1 MPVILDSSIPE
12 STRTGVIVL
21 QVLYG
26 LFFIM
31 GISKPKFYRK
41 LSTNVA
47 SYFSRSV
54 NTDNFYSYSIQ
65 DACHMYFLIDH
76 PLRRVSVAQRWSIGA
91 RNPKVWFLMRTRLL
105 VMRIFLCP
113 TLVKRRKTSFSG
125 VHCWQFFPCIGCT
138 VKWRKDS
145 QCESWNSCKYKIKD
159 VRDIPIVRVT

>member
-76 PLRRVSVAQRWSIGA
+76 PLRSLCGSAVEHRSAESEGLIPHEDTTSRHENFSLSHA
-91 RNPKVWFLMRTRLL
+91 REKTKN
-105 VMRIFLCP
+105 IFLWC
-113 TLVKRRKTSFSG
+113 TLLTIFSL
-125 VHCWQFFPCIGCT
+125 HRMYC
-138 VKWRKDS
+138 
-145 QCESWNSCKYKIKD
+145 
-159 VRDIPIVRVT
+159 